1 MSTKKRI
8 PSTPA
13 PSRSRARGLTLIE
26 VLVTMVLMGIGLVG
40 LAGLQM
46 RGMQVNQ
53 GATFRSQAAFLAED
67 MADRMRV
74 DVATAKAG
82 TYDNNWNST
91 MTATAPAAVA
101 PLISDWLYRLGNLPS
116 GCAKVDTTQY
126 PAVTITVTWDDSRAI
141 TGANANTAALVTGA
155 CLNTAA
161 QTGNGSYVLVTELA
175 AN

>member
-1 MSTKKRI
+1 MTTKLRNRFAGA
-8 PSTPA
+8 A
-13 PSRSRARGLTLIE
+13 PLRRHAQGLTLIE
-26 VLVTMVLMGIGLVG
+26 VLVTMVLLGIGLVG

-74 DVATAKAG
+74 DLNAAKALS
-82 TYDNNWNST
+82 YDGKWI
-91 MTATAPAAVA
+91 ATSPVAAGVGPLVA
-101 PLISDWLYRLGNLPS
+101 DWVYRLGSLPS
-116 GCAKVDTTQY
+116 GCVNVDTTQY
-126 PAVTITVTWDDSRAI
+126 PAVTILVTWDDTRAI
-141 TGANANTAALVTGA
+141 TSANANLAAPATGQ

-161 QTGNGSYVLVTELA
+161 QAGNGSYVLVTELA